1 MEEHEMKKL
10 ATVIV
15 DMMMAKQAEY
25 DKEFKA
31 DIEDMMLGNPN
42 VVLEVT
48 DQDDQVREA
57 IQNLEEDLAIYLA
70 AEDYMKAATVKDK
83 IINIKT
89 KYNLE

>member
-83 IINIKT
+83 IIKMKT
-89 KYNLE
+89 KYNL

>member
-83 IINIKT
+83 I
-89 KYNLE
+89 

>member
-83 IINIKT
+83 ITKMKN
-89 KYNLE
+89 KYNL